1 LGHKGK
7 VRRVHGPASEYD
19 AAGDFG
25 VLGSLER
32 LLVMFVAVT
41 ETAVELMAVVVADDV
56 RCSDGDGM
64 NLRQWWL
71 L

>member
-1 LGHKGK
+1 
-7 VRRVHGPASEYD
+7 
-19 AAGDFG
+19 
-25 VLGSLER
+25 